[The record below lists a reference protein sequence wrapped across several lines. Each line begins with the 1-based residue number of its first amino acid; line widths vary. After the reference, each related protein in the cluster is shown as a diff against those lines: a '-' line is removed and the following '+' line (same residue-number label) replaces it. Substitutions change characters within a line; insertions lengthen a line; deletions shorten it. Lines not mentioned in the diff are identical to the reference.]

1 MTMQTSSASEHLG
14 KTLSLLWLF
23 AILNILFRDIHEMST
38 ASAVS
43 EILSGYVSGR
53 PVTEEALLIGGLAVE
68 LLLLAFL
75 LSALLPPSTAKRINL
90 AFAPLAIIG
99 VLYGAPSDLDDY
111 FFAAVE
117 ITTFAA
123 ITVMAWRWRTDA
135 SEADIHEVRRA
146 A

>member
-1 MTMQTSSASEHLG
+1 MTIQTSSAFERLG

-38 ASAVS
+38 ASAVN
-43 EILSGYVSGR
+43 EILSGHVSGR
-53 PVTEEALLIGGLAVE
+53 PVTEEALLIGGFAVE

-75 LSALLPPSTAKRINL
+75 LSALLPPPTAKRINL

-99 VLYGAPSDLDDY
+99 VLCGAPSDLDDY

-117 ITTFAA
+117 IATFAT
-123 ITVMAWRWRTDA
+123 ITVMAWLWRTDA